1 MERDMENRIRRAR
14 AEEEGA
20 SEQMTDRMILLS
32 RMQWNAANLKKRIG
46 FGELLLSQLRYIG
59 WRMWMVELIL
69 AFVPTFLIIQY
80 VEWHV
85 ITPVKAVCFLSCLV
99 VGISM
104 FWVVFIYRSGY
115 YHMMEIE
122 AAAFF
127 SLKRL
132 LLSRIIILFAGE
144 LAVIAGISAL
154 TSAHTALGFGSG
166 MVYMLFAFG
175 ACSNGM
181 LVLIRRAGMD
191 RLCRYFLAYGVL
203 LLAVLLLL
211 AKFLPQF
218 FDGTR
223 QTWVAFGS
231 FVLLGY
237 CIYQGVLLL
246 KQHGE
251 TVYA

>member
-1 MERDMENRIRRAR
+1 MERDMENRIRRAL

-20 SEQMTDRMILLS
+20 SEQMTARMILLA
-32 RMQWNAANLKKRIG
+32 RMQWNAAKPKKRIG
-46 FGELLLSQLRYIG
+46 FGELLLSQLRHIG

-69 AFVPTFLIIQY
+69 AFVPAFLIIQY

-85 ITPVKAVCFLSCLV
+85 ITPVKAVFFFSCLV

-104 FWVVFIYRSGY
+104 FWVVFIYRSSY

-127 SLKRL
+127 SLKVL

-144 LAVIAGISAL
+144 LAAIAGISAV
-154 TSAHTALGFGSG
+154 TSAHTALSFGSG

-175 ACSNGM
+175 ACGSGM

-191 RLCRYFLAYGVL
+191 RLCRYFLAYGML

-211 AKFLPQF
+211 FKFLPQF

-223 QTWVAFGS
+223 QTWIAFGS

-246 KQHGE
+246 KRQGE
-251 TVYA
+251 NVYA